1 MKLYFKDKRVREI
14 FETEENKSEDEKK
27 KSEHEKNKSVQSE
40 EDAIKAALN
49 SLGAQDTIISRAT
62 DLYSK
67 TIKSEEQNTDVG
79 QETPQDSSTLD
90 AKAANTKEKASGAA
104 DFNKEL
110 PRSGTV

>member
-14 FETEENKSEDEKK
+14 FETEENKSEE
-27 KSEHEKNKSVQSE
+27 EKNKSVQSE
-40 EDAIKAALN
+40 EDVIKAALN

-67 TIKSEEQNTDVG
+67 TIKSEEQNTDVV

-90 AKAANTKEKASGAA
+90 TKAADAKEKASEAA
-104 DFNKEL
+104 DFNKKL
-110 PRSGTV
+110 PSSGTV

>member
-14 FETEENKSEDEKK
+14 FETEENKSED
-27 KSEHEKNKSVQSE
+27 EKNKSVQSE

>member
-14 FETEENKSEDEKK
+14 FETEENKSEE
-27 KSEHEKNKSVQSE
+27 EKNKSVQSE

-67 TIKSEEQNTDVG
+67 TIKPEEQNTDVV
-79 QETPQDSSTLD
+79 QETPKDSSTLD
-90 AKAANTKEKASGAA
+90 AKAEGTKNIVSGAA
-104 DFNKEL
+104 DFNKKL
-110 PRSGTV
+110 SSSGTV

>member
-27 KSEHEKNKSVQSE
+27 TSEDEKNKSVQSE

-62 DLYSK
+62 ELYSK

-90 AKAANTKEKASGAA
+90 AKAADTKEKVSGAA
-104 DFNKEL
+104 DFNKKL
-110 PRSGTV
+110 PGSGTV

>member
-14 FETEENKSEDEKK
+14 FETEENKSEE
-27 KSEHEKNKSVQSE
+27 EKNKSVQSE

-49 SLGAQDTIISRAT
+49 SLGDQDTIISRAT

-67 TIKSEEQNTDVG
+67 TIKSEEQNTDVV

-90 AKAANTKEKASGAA
+90 AKAEDTKNIVSGAA
-104 DFNKEL
+104 GFNKNL
-110 PRSGTV
+110 YSSGTE

>member
-27 KSEHEKNKSVQSE
+27 KSEDEKNKSVQSE

-67 TIKSEEQNTDVG
+67 TIKPEEQNTDVG

-90 AKAANTKEKASGAA
+90 AQAKETEEKTAGAA
-104 DFNKEL
+104 DFNKKL
-110 PRSGTV
+110 HSSGTV

>member
-1 MKLYFKDKRVREI
+1 MKLYFKDKCVREI
-14 FETEENKSEDEKK
+14 FETEENKSEE
-27 KSEHEKNKSVQSE
+27 EKNKSVQSE

-67 TIKSEEQNTDVG
+67 TIKSEEQNTDVV

-90 AKAANTKEKASGAA
+90 TKAEDTKNIVSGAA
-104 DFNKEL
+104 DFNKKL
-110 PRSGTV
+110 PSSGTV

>member
-14 FETEENKSEDEKK
+14 FETEENKSEY
-27 KSEHEKNKSVQSE
+27 EKNKSVQSE

-49 SLGAQDTIISRAT
+49 SLGSQDTIISRAT

-67 TIKSEEQNTDVG
+67 TIKPEEQNTDVV

-90 AKAANTKEKASGAA
+90 AQAEDTKTIVSGAA
-104 DFNKEL
+104 DFNKKL
-110 PRSGTV
+110 PSSGTV

>member
-14 FETEENKSEDEKK
+14 FETEKNKSEDEKK
-27 KSEHEKNKSVQSE
+27 KSEDEKNKSVQSE

-67 TIKSEEQNTDVG
+67 TIKPEEQNTDVG
-79 QETPQDSSTLD
+79 QETSQDSSSKLD
-90 AKAANTKEKASGAA
+90 ARAEVTKEKADGAA
-104 DFNKEL
+104 DFNKNL
-110 PRSGTV
+110 

>member
-27 KSEHEKNKSVQSE
+27 KSEDEKNKSVQSE

-67 TIKSEEQNTDVG
+67 TIKPEEENTDVG
-79 QETPQDSSTLD
+79 QDGSTLD
-90 AKAANTKEKASGAA
+90 TKAEGAKEKASGAA
-104 DFNKEL
+104 SFNKNL
-110 PRSGTV
+110 YSSGTV

>member
-27 KSEHEKNKSVQSE
+27 KSEDEKNKSVQSE

-90 AKAANTKEKASGAA
+90 AKAADTKEKASGAA

>member
-14 FETEENKSEDEKK
+14 FETEENKSEE
-27 KSEHEKNKSVQSE
+27 EKNKSVQSE

-67 TIKSEEQNTDVG
+67 TIKPEEQNTDVV

-90 AKAANTKEKASGAA
+90 AKAEDTKNIVSGAA
-104 DFNKEL
+104 DFNKKL
-110 PRSGTV
+110 PSSGTV

>member
-27 KSEHEKNKSVQSE
+27 KSEDEKNKSVQSE

-49 SLGAQDTIISRAT
+49 SLGAQDTIINRAT

-67 TIKSEEQNTDVG
+67 TIKSEEQNTNVG
-79 QETPQDSSTLD
+79 QDGNTLD
-90 AKAANTKEKASGAA
+90 AQAKETKEKTDGAA
-104 DFNKEL
+104 DFNKNL
-110 PRSGTV
+110 QRPGTV